1 MQHKFMRL
9 YINGEWTG
17 NTDRAIRVNGVTH
30 DLDTYAKEHGIELP
44 DAKKAKKQV
53 NTTEDIKE
61 EEHADMGQTFD
72 SGDTEES

>member
-17 NTDRAIRVNGVTH
+17 NPERTIRVNGVTH
-30 DLDTYAKEHGIELP
+30 DLDTYAKQHGIELP

-53 NTTEDIKE
+53 NITEDIQR
-61 EEHADMGQTFD
+61 EEHADMGEPLD
-72 SGDTEES
+72 NGHTE